1 MTVMSDESVND
12 EKEVITAD
20 FKVFSQSFTW
30 MEWVNPQSLLQV
42 SSPMFELRTDR
53 TWIKVPTTTPPGTDC
68 DIG

>member
-1 MTVMSDESVND
+1 MTVMNDESVND

-42 SSPMFELRTDR
+42 SNLMFELRTNR
-53 TWIKVPTTTPPGTDC
+53 TWIEVPTTIPPGTDW